1 MLRSWSYLL
10 LAAAVFV
17 VLALYCM
24 LGASCPGDAAIDYV
38 STAIGLGAALVP
50 ILYIVRAG
58 PPGRRLAAIG
68 LYLVAI
74 LLGFFLALALAAPLV
89 RLTQDSAH
97 SRMLYGFG
105 AALQLWPLCS
115 SALARVGFGWL
126 ARPR

>member
-10 LAAAVFV
+10 LAASLFAA
-17 VLALYCM
+17 LALYCM
-24 LGASCPGDAAIDYV
+24 LGSSCPGDAAIGYV
-38 STAIGLGAALVP
+38 STTIGLLAAFVP
-50 ILYIVRAG
+50 IVYLVRVG
-58 PPGRRLAAIG
+58 PPGRRAAAVA

-74 LLGFFLALALAAPLV
+74 LVGSILALALAAPLV

-105 AALQLWPLCS
+105 AALQLWPLCC
-115 SALARVGFGWL
+115 SALSRLGFAWL